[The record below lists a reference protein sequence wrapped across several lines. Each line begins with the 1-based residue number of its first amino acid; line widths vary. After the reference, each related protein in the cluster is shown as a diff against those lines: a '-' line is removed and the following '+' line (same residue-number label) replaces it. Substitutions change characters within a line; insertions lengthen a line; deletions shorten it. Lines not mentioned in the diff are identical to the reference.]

1 MAHQSF
7 LFLLTSLLLSLPLTL
22 ANEPSVTLFK
32 LESQSS
38 INGLKVTIQCITSG
52 SISGNRTFFRARE
65 LNSSDVERVR
75 SLEGSGNE
83 ILLTFELTPMLEGY
97 YFCQVGNLTS
107 NKLPLVGTL
116 GPYYYHYVQYYAEC
130 VCDVVSLCAP
140 WYVVYR
146 TIDIRNY
153 LLLVQ
158 AMKTKNMNYSFVHTN
173 VYSKGYQP

>member
-1 MAHQSF
+1 MTLHPNLILQSPHRNSQATLPSPATMAHQSF
-7 LFLLTSLLLSLPLTL
+7 LFLFTSLLLLLPLTHA

-107 NKLPLVGTL
+107 NKLPLVGKS
-116 GPYYYHYVQYYAEC
+116 GPYYHCVQYHAEC
-130 VCDVVSLCAP
+130 VCDVLSLCVS
-140 WYVVYR
+140 WCVQYVLCTV
-146 TIDIRNY
+146 
-153 LLLVQ
+153 
-158 AMKTKNMNYSFVHTN
+158 
-173 VYSKGYQP
+173 P

>member
-7 LFLLTSLLLSLPLTL
+7 LFLLTSLLLSLQLTH

-38 INGLKVTIQCITSG
+38 IDGLKVTIQCITSG

-107 NKLPLVGTL
+107 NKLPLVGKL
-116 GPYYYHYVQYYAEC
+116 GGGILLLLCTILCWVCMRSIITVCLPVCTVYA
-130 VCDVVSLCAP
+130 
-140 WYVVYR
+140 VYR
-146 TIDIRNY
+146 TVEIG
-153 LLLVQ
+153 
-158 AMKTKNMNYSFVHTN
+158 NYSLLA
-173 VYSKGYQP
+173 